1 MISKY
6 YIDRTIKGQLFLARR
21 NPAIFPFD
29 SVMMHKMTSPP
40 FPSELQET
48 QMPGPYK
55 IVGATSIG
63 IFLSAL
69 DSSIVNVSLFTMEE
83 YFGVPI
89 SAIQWVVV
97 AYLLVMTSTMPLM
110 GKLGD
115 RFGKKKIFQL
125 GMLVFITGSFACSI
139 SIGFEMLV
147 IGRIFQSLG
156 AAMISANGL
165 ALVTYFTTP
174 QNRGRAIGLNSIV
187 LAAALALGPVLGGI
201 LTQLFGWQSIF
212 LVNIPIGIAGYMIV
226 QFAVPK
232 TEPVKETRFDTIGA
246 ALFFS
251 FLFLLIYYVSI
262 STSIDLITSI
272 ILIMGAIIS
281 FVAFF
286 FREKSFEAPIITI
299 EVLTDKKISVSIFS
313 ALLSYMGMVPIS
325 FLMPFYLQAA
335 LGFDQ
340 TTTGIFLVVQP
351 IVISITGPIAG
362 FVSERIN
369 ANIQT
374 TVGLFVQFS
383 GLVLLAVAVPN
394 VILMAIGVAIMGTG
408 LSFFSVANGNFIMT
422 SAPKKYMGVV
432 SALTNIA
439 RTTGFSVATALVTTL
454 FGVFFVVVNPWGF
467 ESGQLF
473 NTAYGQALVS
483 TIWMFSFLVIIAAFI
498 SSLRGMNQAEVSRSE
513 TNLEEW
519 DPIDQT
525 HQQ

>member
-1 MISKY
+1 
-6 YIDRTIKGQLFLARR
+6 
-21 NPAIFPFD
+21 
-29 SVMMHKMTSPP
+29 MTSPTST
-40 FPSELQET
+40 SEPQDT
-48 QMPGPYK
+48 KIPGPYK

-69 DSSIVNVSLFTMEE
+69 DASIVNVSLFTMKEF
-83 YFGVPI
+83 FGVTI

-125 GMLVFITGSFACSI
+125 GMLVFIVGSFACSI

-147 IGRIFQSLG
+147 LGRIFQALG

-187 LAAALALGPVLGGI
+187 LAAALATGPVLGGI

-212 LVNIPIGIAGYMIV
+212 LVNLPIGILGYLVV
-226 QFAVPK
+226 QYAVPK

-251 FLFLLIYYVSI
+251 FLFLLIYYVTI
-262 STSIDLITSI
+262 ATTADFVTSI
-272 ILIMGAIIS
+272 ILIFGAIIS

-286 FREKSFEAPIITI
+286 FRERSFEAPIITI

-313 ALLSYMGMVPIS
+313 ALLSFMGMVPIS
-325 FLMPFYLQAA
+325 FLLPFYLQEA
-335 LGFDQ
+335 LGFSQ
-340 TTTGIFLVVQP
+340 STTGLFLVVHP

-362 FVSERIN
+362 YISERVN
-369 ANIQT
+369 AKFQT
-374 TVGLFVQFS
+374 TVGLFVQFT
-383 GLVLLAVAVPN
+383 GLIILALAVPN
-394 VILMAIGVAIMGTG
+394 IILMAIGVAIMGTG

-432 SALTNIA
+432 SALANLS
-439 RTTGFSVATALVTTL
+439 RTTGFSVATALVTTV
-454 FGVFFVVVNPWGF
+454 FGVMFIAVNPWGID
-467 ESGQLF
+467 SGSLF
-473 NTAYGQALVS
+473 TITYGLAFQNTVYF
-483 TIWMFSFLVIIAAFI
+483 FSFLVIIAAII
-498 SSLRGMNQAEVSRSE
+498 SSLRGMNQAEVDRDENNSE
-513 TNLEEW
+513 EAK
-519 DPIDQT
+519 PIDQT